1 MPLSKSYI
9 AELNKEI
16 AHWTYLYERG
26 CITQDTYLVER
37 ATLIRDYYMK
47 YYDDEMNCLLDY
59 EKDTEPKGLVGIAL
73 KLVRK
78 LF

>member
-9 AELNKEI
+9 AELNREL
-16 AHWTYLYERG
+16 AQWTYLYEKR
-26 CITQDTYLVER
+26 CITQDTYLAER

-47 YYDDEMNCLLDY
+47 YYDDETNCLLDY
-59 EKDTEPKGLVGIAL
+59 EKDSVPEGLLGIVI
-73 KLVRK
+73 KLLRK